1 MPTMLSTARP
11 LALLSLLFAAGVAS
25 PALAQ
30 VFTETTDAGTL
41 PGAALPI
48 TGSGPLTRING
59 SLGAAAG
66 DQIDLFIINIVSPST
81 FSAATRNLGQSFM
94 SDTQLFLFSLD
105 GVGIAKNDDID
116 EINYLSDLP
125 VGDPAYASLTPGL
138 YILGIAPYGV
148 LPTIVTNPTSTTQSV
163 FPFQPFTGVTGPLNG
178 SAPMI
183 GFGTISG
190 FASTGDYA
198 IDLTGTAAVP
208 TPAAASLLALGA
220 AAGLTRRRRTR

>member
-1 MPTMLSTARP
+1 MLSTARP
-11 LALLSLLFAAGVAS
+11 LALLSVVLAAGVAS

-41 PGAALPI
+41 PAAALPI

-59 SLGAAAG
+59 ALSATAG
-66 DQIDLFIINIVSPST
+66 DQIDLFIINIVSPSI
-81 FSAATRNLGQSFM
+81 FSAATRNLGESFM

-116 EINYLSDLP
+116 EINYLSHLP
-125 VGDPAYASLTPGL
+125 AGDSAYASLTPGL

-148 LPTIVTNPTSTTQSV
+148 LPTIVTNPTTTNQSV

-178 SAPMI
+178 NAPMI

-198 IDLTGTAAVP
+198 IDLTGASMVVIP
-208 TPAAASLLALGA
+208 TPAAASVLALGA
-220 AAGLTRRRRTR
+220 AAGLTRRRRPL